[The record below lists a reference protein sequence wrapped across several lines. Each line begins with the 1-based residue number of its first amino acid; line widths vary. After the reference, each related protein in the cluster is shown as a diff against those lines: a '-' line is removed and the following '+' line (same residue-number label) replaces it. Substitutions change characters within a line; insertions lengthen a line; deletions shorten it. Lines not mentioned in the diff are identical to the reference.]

1 MIPYSQ
7 HLKTLIAS
15 KSLREELTTWTLSK
29 DSNQIQEEHRGYLVP
44 VVIRLLMP
52 KVIKLKT
59 LASRKVRTKLYLYL
73 ANMSQHIFMNEI
85 LSIQALLDLNDD
97 LQKPEIK
104 FDIGCVQIHGE
115 NHSYLSDIGAGC
127 ISQCGF
133 IPCSVSM
140 IIRPIIIIFLRRNM
154 SEPMY

>member
-1 MIPYSQ
+1 MVNCLNVISITWFARLLEDTDPDVQLKALDCLLNWRDEFLIPYSQ

-73 ANMSQHIFMNEI
+73 ANLSQHVFIKEI
-85 LSIQALLDLNDD
+85 LSIQALLD
-97 LQKPEIK
+97 
-104 FDIGCVQIHGE
+104 
-115 NHSYLSDIGAGC
+115 
-127 ISQCGF
+127 
-133 IPCSVSM
+133 
-140 IIRPIIIIFLRRNM
+140 
-154 SEPMY
+154 

>member
-1 MIPYSQ
+1 MVNCLNVISITWFARLLEDTDPDVQLKALDCLLNWRDEFLIPYSQ

-59 LASRKVRTKLYLYL
+59 LASRKVRT
-73 ANMSQHIFMNEI
+73 
-85 LSIQALLDLNDD
+85 
-97 LQKPEIK
+97 
-104 FDIGCVQIHGE
+104 
-115 NHSYLSDIGAGC
+115 
-127 ISQCGF
+127 
-133 IPCSVSM
+133 
-140 IIRPIIIIFLRRNM
+140 
-154 SEPMY
+154 